1 MTQVLQLPI
10 IQKSIL
16 LYFDLEFDIAMQ
28 RYRYRKKAK
37 TKSIIKMNQTAI
49 YDNIP
54 AFALQDVFLVF
65 QLLFLS
71 FAI

>member
-1 MTQVLQLPI
+1 
-10 IQKSIL
+10 
-16 LYFDLEFDIAMQ
+16 
-28 RYRYRKKAK
+28 
-37 TKSIIKMNQTAI
+37 MNQTEI

>member
-16 LYFDLEFDIAMQ
+16 LYFDVEL
-28 RYRYRKKAK
+28 YRCRNKAK

>member
-16 LYFDLEFDIAMQ
+16 LYFDVEFDI
-28 RYRYRKKAK
+28 YRYRNKAK
-37 TKSIIKMNQTAI
+37 TKSIIKMNQTEI

>member
-1 MTQVLQLPI
+1 MLMWSFILPGR
-10 IQKSIL
+10 
-16 LYFDLEFDIAMQ
+16 ERN
-28 RYRYRKKAK
+28 RYRNKSKI
-37 TKSIIKMNQTAI
+37 KSIIKMNQTAI
-49 YDNIP
+49 YDNMP

>member
-10 IQKSIL
+10 IQKGIL
-16 LYFDLEFDIAMQ
+16 LYFDVL
-28 RYRYRKKAK
+28 RYRNKAK

-49 YDNIP
+49 YDNVP

-65 QLLFLS
+65 HLLFLS